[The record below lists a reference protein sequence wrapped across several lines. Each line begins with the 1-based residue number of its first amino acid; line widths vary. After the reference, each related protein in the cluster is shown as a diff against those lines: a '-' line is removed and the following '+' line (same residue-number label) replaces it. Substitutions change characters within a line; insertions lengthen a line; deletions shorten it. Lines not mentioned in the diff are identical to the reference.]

1 VTADWLRWARELQAV
16 AQSGLRY
23 AEDPAF
29 AGDHFDVD
37 RYDQVR
43 RIAAAMM
50 AAGSDVAEDD
60 VLPLFEAQTGHAT
73 PKLDVRGVVL
83 DEHQRVLLVRERLD
97 GDRWT
102 LPGGWA
108 DVNESPSEAVCREVW
123 EETGLEVAA
132 TRLLALWDRDRHD
145 HPPHP
150 FHTWKIVF
158 LCHVTGGSATS
169 TLEASDPTYWSVD
182 DLPELSTSRVTAPQ
196 LVRLR
201 DLSVDAASTTVFD

>member
-182 DLPELSTSRVTAPQ
+182 DLPELSTGRVTAPQ

-201 DLSVDAASTTVFD
+201 DLSVDDASTTVFD